1 MKLWY
6 KDGKKKKKKSL
17 KTWSLNLYKY
27 FVHIFYNTKQIID
40 I

>member
-6 KDGKKKKKKSL
+6 NKDGKKKKKKSL

-27 FVHIFYNTKQIID
+27 FVYIFYNTK
-40 I
+40 